1 MHHSFEEGFRR
12 VLSLAALASTQQRR
26 LGAQVG
32 HPSYPSME
40 REELHHRPRRR
51 RRAAGEGRAD
61 DGEQPWPAVGERAQ
75 RLSVGDV
82 QEYESKRQELRV
94 ADGAATRAERVGG
107 RSEQLGGRAA
117 R

>member
-12 VLSLAALASTQQRR
+12 VLSLAALARAQQRR

-75 RLSVGDV
+75 RLGVGDV
-82 QEYESKRQELRV
+82 QQYETEGQQLRV
-94 ADGAATRAERVGG
+94 PNRAATGAERVGG